1 MEHCWA
7 LLDVEYIQ
15 TTIDHRC
22 IRKLYILAE
31 NGYIDLELD
40 FFPCKRYEEIDWKY
54 QRSFSYCQK
63 HIHKLGYNP
72 KKKNSPNCLQ
82 VLPLL
87 NEFIV
92 DNGIELI
99 LFKGG
104 TIEKDLCTALD
115 MPSLNIENFE
125 GLQKANSHNPRT
137 EVICYF
143 HQIVKIL

>member
-1 MEHCWA
+1 M
-7 LLDVEYIQ
+7 
-15 TTIDHRC
+15 
-22 IRKLYILAE
+22 
-31 NGYIDLELD
+31 
-40 FFPCKRYEEIDWKY
+40 
-54 QRSFSYCQK
+54 
-63 HIHKLGYNP
+63 
-72 KKKNSPNCLQ
+72 
-82 VLPLL
+82 LPLL

-125 GLQKANSHNPRT
+125 GLKKANSHDPRT

-143 HQIVKIL
+143 HQIVKNVIK